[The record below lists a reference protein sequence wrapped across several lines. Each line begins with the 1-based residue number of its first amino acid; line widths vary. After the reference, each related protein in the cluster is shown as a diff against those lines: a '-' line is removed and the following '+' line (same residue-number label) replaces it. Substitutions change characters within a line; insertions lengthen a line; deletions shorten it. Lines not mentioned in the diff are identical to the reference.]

1 MASLIPT
8 AIGIGE
14 SNAQRYGGNS
24 GFGTG
29 QSFINALDPLNLSGK
44 ASSSVLGNLVD
55 PGNVM
60 GLNMGMATN
69 PRLGGGATPSA
80 GASGVPGVLPNLGL
94 NPRLYDPNSF
104 VNPAAGNGPWNQ
116 QAQQL
121 AGPVYA
127 PLPMPPAGLPATI
140 PSGVASL
147 GRMPV
152 GVRAMYGVNT
162 TFPFNRY
169 IQAK

>member
-8 AIGIGE
+8 AIGLGE

-44 ASSSVLGNLVD
+44 ASSSVLGNVVD

-69 PRLGGGATPSA
+69 PRLGGGAASPG
-80 GASGVPGVLPNLGL
+80 GAAGVPSVLPNLGI
-94 NPRLYDPNSF
+94 NPRIYNPNSF
-104 VNPAAGNGPWNQ
+104 VNPATGGGLWNQ

-121 AGPVYA
+121 AGSVYSPTA
-127 PLPMPPAGLPATI
+127 IGASAIPTGATAGTGGPTRLPISAWAGFGGNPTLPYYRNI
-140 PSGVASL
+140 MS
-147 GRMPV
+147 
-152 GVRAMYGVNT
+152 
-162 TFPFNRY
+162 
-169 IQAK
+169 K

>member
-8 AIGIGE
+8 AVGIGE
-14 SNAQRYGGNS
+14 SNAQRHGGNS

-44 ASSSVLGNLVD
+44 ASSSVLGNVLD

-69 PRLGGGATPSA
+69 PRLGGGAASA
-80 GASGVPGVLPNLGL
+80 GASGVPSVLPTLGL
-94 NPRLYDPNSF
+94 NPRMYDPNSF
-104 VNPAAGNGPWNQ
+104 MPPVLSGGPWNQ

-121 AGPVYA
+121 AGPVYSPTVMGA
-127 PLPMPPAGLPATI
+127 KGTPVAGMGNPTMAALALRANFGNNTMLP
-140 PSGVASL
+140 
-147 GRMPV
+147 
-152 GVRAMYGVNT
+152 Y
-162 TFPFNRY
+162 NRY
-169 IQAK
+169 IQGK

>member
-8 AIGIGE
+8 AVGIGE

-44 ASSSVLGNLVD
+44 ASSSVLGNVLD

-69 PRLGGGATPSA
+69 PRLGGGTSLN
-80 GASGVPGVLPNLGL
+80 GAAGVPGALPNLGI
-94 NPRLYDPNSF
+94 NPRPYNPNSF
-104 VNPAAGNGPWNQ
+104 VNPVLSGGPWNQ

-121 AGPVYA
+121 AGPVYSPKLMGPMRA
-127 PLPMPPAGLPATI
+127 PSPVPMPIGIWAM
-140 PSGVASL
+140 SG
-147 GRMPV
+147 G
-152 GVRAMYGVNT
+152 NT
-162 TFPFNRY
+162 TLPYGRN

>member
-69 PRLGGGATPSA
+69 PRLGGGPAA
-80 GASGVPGVLPNLGL
+80 GASGAPGVLPNLGIT
-94 NPRLYDPNSF
+94 PRLYDPNSF
-104 VNPAAGNGPWNQ
+104 VNPAAANGPWNQ

-121 AGPVYA
+121 AGPVYS
-127 PLPMPPAGLPATI
+127 PLPMAPAGMPVAI
-140 PSGVASL
+140 PTGAGSL

-152 GVRAMYGVNT
+152 GVRVMYGGNT
-162 TFPFNRY
+162 TLPFNRY
-169 IQAK
+169 MQAK

>member
-1 MASLIPT
+1 MASLIPM
-8 AIGIGE
+8 AVGIGQ

-44 ASSSVLGNLVD
+44 ASSSVLGNVVD

-69 PRLGGGATPSA
+69 PRLGGGVASSG
-80 GASGVPGVLPNLGL
+80 GAAGVPSVLPNLGL
-94 NPRLYDPNSF
+94 NPRLYSPNSF
-104 VNPAAGNGPWNQ
+104 VNPVLSGGSWNQ

-121 AGPVYA
+121 AGPVYSPTVMGSVVA
-127 PLPMPPAGLPATI
+127 PPGAAGTGS
-140 PSGVASL
+140 PSQ
-147 GRMPV
+147 MPV
-152 GVRAMYGVNT
+152 GLWTRLGGNT
-162 TFPFNRY
+162 TLPYGRN
-169 IQAK
+169 IQAR

>member
-8 AIGIGE
+8 AVGIGE

-44 ASSSVLGNLVD
+44 ASSSVLGNVLD

-69 PRLGGGATPSA
+69 PRLGGGASLN
-80 GASGVPGVLPNLGL
+80 GASGVPGTLPNLGL
-94 NPRLYDPNSF
+94 NPRMYNPTTF
-104 VNPAAGNGPWNQ
+104 VNPALGGGPWNQ

-121 AGPVYA
+121 VGSSYSPTLMGPMRTPA
-127 PLPMPPAGLPATI
+127 PSPVPMPMGMWAISGGNATLPY
-140 PSGVASL
+140 
-147 GRMPV
+147 GR
-152 GVRAMYGVNT
+152 NT
-162 TFPFNRY
+162 VS
-169 IQAK
+169 K

>member
-8 AIGIGE
+8 AVGIGQ

-44 ASSSVLGNLVD
+44 ASSSVLGNIVD

-69 PRLGGGATPSA
+69 PRLSGGAASPGGAAGMPS
-80 GASGVPGVLPNLGL
+80 VLPNLGI
-94 NPRLYDPNSF
+94 NPQLYNPTTF
-104 VNPAAGNGPWNQ
+104 VNPTLGGGSWNQ

-121 AGPVYA
+121 AGPVYSPMVMA
-127 PLPMPPAGLPATI
+127 PAAVPATI
-140 PSGVASL
+140 PPGSGSL
-147 GRMPV
+147 ARMPV
-152 GVRAMYGVNT
+152 GVWARYGGNT
-162 TFPFNRY
+162 TLPYSRY
-169 IQAK
+169 M